1 MGSKMHDMAMS
12 YIYMDWIFL
21 NDHKITPEE
30 LADHMERSWKNVSG
44 KLAKKDRQAII
55 AAMERGRNVRTAK
68 PSDLWIAAIRIIR
81 SRTEYF

>member
-21 NDHKITPEE
+21 KDHKITPEE
-30 LADHMERSWKNVSG
+30 LADHMERSWENASG
-44 KLAKKDRQAII
+44 KLAKEGRQDLI
-55 AAMERGRNVRTAK
+55 ADMEKGRTVRTAE
-68 PSDLWIAAIRIIR
+68 PSDLWIATIRIIR